1 MEYKEIK
8 SRYYIQ
14 NLIEEGEHENQD
26 FKFEISDAM
35 KIARTISAFANH
47 SGGRLLIGVKDN
59 GKISGIKSDEE
70 IYMIDQAAS
79 MYCRPPQTVKCQV
92 YRVEGKSVLKAD
104 IAMSDDRPV
113 KAPDSDK
120 KWKAYYRVKD
130 ENILASPLHVKA
142 WLHERLNTEGI
153 LLSLTGGEKKLL
165 ELIERNGSVTVEE
178 YKKYAHISGKAAE
191 DAVIRMHSMGIIDF
205 SYEAGG
211 NNRLLITVK
220 E

>member
-8 SRYYIQ
+8 SRRYIQ
-14 NLIEEGEHENQD
+14 DLIGEGEHENQD

-79 MYCRPPQTVKCQV
+79 MYCRPPQAVKCQV

-104 IAMSDDRPV
+104 IAAADNRPV
-113 KAPDSDK
+113 KAPDNDR

-142 WLHERLNTEGI
+142 WLHERLNVDGT
-153 LLSLTGGEKKLL
+153 LLTLTGAEKKLL
-165 ELIERNGSVTVEE
+165 EFVESKGAATVDE
-178 YKKYAHISGKAAE
+178 YKIYAHISGKVAE
-191 DAVIRMHSMGIIDF
+191 DAVVRMYSMGIIGF
-205 SYEAGG
+205 SYDSGA
-211 NNRLLITVK
+211 NNKLLISLK

>member
-8 SRYYIQ
+8 SRRYIQ
-14 NLIEEGEHENQD
+14 DLIGEGEHENQD

-79 MYCRPPQTVKCQV
+79 MYCRPPQAVKCQV

-104 IAMSDDRPV
+104 IAAADNRPV
-113 KAPDSDK
+113 KAPDNDR

-142 WLHERLNTEGI
+142 WLHERLNVDGT
-153 LLSLTGGEKKLL
+153 LLTLTGAEKKLL
-165 ELIERNGSVTVEE
+165 ELIESTGAATVDE
-178 YKKYAHISGKAAE
+178 YKIYAHISGKVAE
-191 DAVIRMHSMGIIDF
+191 DAVVRMYSMGIIGF
-205 SYEAGG
+205 SYDSGA
-211 NNRLLITVK
+211 NNKLLISLK
-220 E
+220 K

>member
-8 SRYYIQ
+8 SRRYIQ
-14 NLIEEGEHENQD
+14 DLIGEGEHENQD

-79 MYCRPPQTVKCQV
+79 MYCRPPQAVKCQV

-104 IAMSDDRPV
+104 IAG
-113 KAPDSDK
+113 
-120 KWKAYYRVKD
+120 
-130 ENILASPLHVKA
+130 
-142 WLHERLNTEGI
+142 T
-153 LLSLTGGEKKLL
+153 
-165 ELIERNGSVTVEE
+165 
-178 YKKYAHISGKAAE
+178 
-191 DAVIRMHSMGIIDF
+191 ID
-205 SYEAGG
+205 
-211 NNRLLITVK
+211 
-220 E
+220 

>member
-8 SRYYIQ
+8 SRRYIQ
-14 NLIEEGEHENQD
+14 DLIGEGEHENQD

-79 MYCRPPQTVKCQV
+79 MYCRPPQAMKCQV

-104 IAMSDDRPV
+104 IAAADNRPV
-113 KAPDSDK
+113 KAPDNDR

-142 WLHERLNTEGI
+142 WLHERLNVDGT
-153 LLSLTGGEKKLL
+153 LLTLTGAEKKLL
-165 ELIERNGSVTVEE
+165 ELIESKGAATVDE
-178 YKKYAHISGKAAE
+178 YKIYAHISGKVAE
-191 DAVIRMHSMGIIDF
+191 DAVVRMYSMGIIGF
-205 SYEAGG
+205 SYDSGA
-211 NNRLLITVK
+211 NNKLLISLK

>member
-8 SRYYIQ
+8 SRRYIQ
-14 NLIEEGEHENQD
+14 DLIGEGEHENQD

-79 MYCRPPQTVKCQV
+79 MYCRPPQAVKCQV

-104 IAMSDDRPV
+104 IAAADNRPV
-113 KAPDSDK
+113 KAPDNDR

-142 WLHERLNTEGI
+142 WLHERLNVDGT
-153 LLSLTGGEKKLL
+153 LLTLTGAEKKLL
-165 ELIERNGSVTVEE
+165 ELIESKGAATVDE
-178 YKKYAHISGKAAE
+178 YKIYAHISGKVAE
-191 DAVIRMHSMGIIDF
+191 DAVVRMYSMGIIGF
-205 SYEAGG
+205 SYDSGV
-211 NNRLLITVK
+211 NNKLLISLK